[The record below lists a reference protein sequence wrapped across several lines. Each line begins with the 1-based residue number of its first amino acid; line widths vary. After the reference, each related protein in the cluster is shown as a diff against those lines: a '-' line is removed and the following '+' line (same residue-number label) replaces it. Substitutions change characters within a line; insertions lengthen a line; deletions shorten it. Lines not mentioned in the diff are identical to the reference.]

1 MRTTLGHY
9 RILGQLGSGG
19 MGEVYLAE
27 DTKLGRRVALKIL
40 PPDLAADTDRRRR
53 FEREARAAA
62 ALNHPNIVTIHSV
75 EEADDLHF
83 LTMEVV
89 DGETLV
95 SLVAAEGLSWS
106 PFFKWAIQL
115 ADAISA
121 AHQQG
126 VVHRD
131 IKPANVMITREG
143 RVKVLDFG
151 IAKLKA
157 PEPAAAATM
166 TSATAPQQV
175 LGTVAYMSPEQAEG
189 RVVDERSDIFSL
201 GVVLHEMATGTK
213 PFKGDTA
220 ISVLSSI
227 IKDQAPPVSA
237 IRQDAPLELD
247 RIVARCLAKDP
258 GRRYQTAIDL
268 RTELEDL
275 QTQLSAAPLPTTVVA
290 PAGRSRRRSLTTAA
304 VVGAIT
310 LGAAIAATWFA
321 LSGPAEPPALRAT
334 FSQLTHGPGIEWFPS
349 LSPDGAWVTYAGD
362 TTGNRDIYLQSVTGQ
377 TPINLTED
385 SRADD
390 DQPAFSPDGN
400 LIAFRSARDGGGLF
414 VMGRTGEAV
423 RRLTRAGFNP
433 AWSPDG
439 RQIVYT
445 TSPTELRPQ
454 NNEGLSELWA
464 VDVDGGE
471 PRRLS
476 DRNTSLPS
484 WSPNGLRVAFG
495 VRQGGG
501 ENQRL
506 DIWTLPVGGGAAEP
520 VTEDGYIDWNPVWS
534 PDGRYLYF
542 VSNRGGSTNIWRV
555 AIDEGSGQ
563 TKGEPEPLTTPTPF
577 AGHLSISA
585 DGHRLAYGALLETQ
599 NLQKLALDPERIEV
613 VGQPTAVTTGSR
625 FWANPDPAPDG
636 DALVAYSQVNPEGD
650 LYIFRTDGSGVSR
663 QLTGDPAI
671 DRVPRWSPDGA
682 WIATFSDRDG
692 SVQIWVVRPDGS
704 DLKKISTA
712 GGSVVAWSPDG
723 THLAVT
729 PPRETIQPGEA
740 GAVVLS
746 LASQTDE
753 SMELLPP
760 TPFGD
765 GYFVP
770 NSWSPDGSWI
780 AGQAWFGI
788 VGVILY
794 STETKAFERLTDFGE
809 WPVWLPDSRHIL
821 FVSKG
826 REFYVLD
833 TQTRTTKLLF
843 SVLRDT
849 LGPPRLTS
857 DGRQMFFSRRVTE
870 SDVWI
875 IDLR

>member
-1 MRTTLGHY
+1 MRATLGHY
-9 RILGQLGSGG
+9 RILAPLGSGG

-40 PPDLAADTDRRRR
+40 PPELAADADRRRR

-75 EEADDLHF
+75 EEADELHF
-83 LTMEVV
+83 LTMEVI
-89 DGETLV
+89 DGQTLV
-95 SLVAAEGLSWS
+95 SHIAANGLPWS
-106 PFFKWAIQL
+106 RFFDWAIQL

-157 PEPAAAATM
+157 PEPNAAT
-166 TSATAPQQV
+166 TTASATAPYQV
-175 LGTVAYMSPEQAEG
+175 LGTVVYMSPEQAEG

-201 GVVLHEMATGTK
+201 GVVLHEMATGTA

-220 ISVLSSI
+220 MSVLSSI
-227 IKDQAPPVSA
+227 IKEQAPPVSTA
-237 IRQDAPLELD
+237 RQDAPHELE
-247 RIVARCLAKDP
+247 RIISRCLAKDA
-258 GRRYQTAIDL
+258 GRRYQTAVDL

-275 QTQLSAAPLPTTVVA
+275 RALISSAPPTIPVP
-290 PAGRSRRRSLTTAA
+290 PAGAGPRWTSRPALMA
-304 VVGAIT
+304 VGALAI
-310 LGAAIAATWFA
+310 GAGLVATWLV
-321 LSGPAEPPALRAT
+321 LSRPDAPQALRAN

-349 LSPDGAWVTYAGD
+349 LSPDGTWVTYAGD
-362 TTGNRDIYLQSVTGQ
+362 ATGNRDIYLQSVTGQ
-377 TPINLTED
+377 TPINLTQN
-385 SRADD
+385 SQADD

-423 RRLTRAGFNP
+423 RRITRAGFNP

-439 RQIVYT
+439 RQIAYT

-454 NNEGLSELWA
+454 NTEGLSELWA
-464 VDVDGGE
+464 VDVAGGE

-484 WSPNGLRVAFG
+484 WSPNGLRIAFG
-495 VRQGGG
+495 VRQSG
-501 ENQRL
+501 EDQRL
-506 DIWTLPVGGGAAEP
+506 DVWTLPVGGGAAVP

-534 PDGRYLYF
+534 PDGRHLYF
-542 VSNRGGSTNIWRV
+542 VSDRGGSTNIWRV
-555 AIDEGSGQ
+555 AIDEASGR
-563 TKGEPEPLTTPTPF
+563 TRGDPEPLTTPTPF
-577 AGHLSISA
+577 ACHLSISA
-585 DGHRLAYGALLETQ
+585 DGRRLAYGASLETQ
-599 NLQKLALDPERIEV
+599 NLQKLALDPERIAV
-613 VGQPTAVTTGSR
+613 VGQPAAVTTGSR

-650 LYIFRTDGSGVSR
+650 LYIFRTDGSGASR
-663 QLTGDPAI
+663 QLTSDPAI
-671 DRVPRWSPDGA
+671 DRVPRWSPDGE

-692 SVQIWVVRPDGS
+692 SVEIWVVRPDGS
-704 DLKKISTA
+704 DLKKVSTA

-723 THLAVT
+723 TRLAVT
-729 PPRETIQPGEA
+729 PPRQTVQPGEA
-740 GAVVLS
+740 RAVVLS
-746 LASQTDE
+746 LAGQVDASV
-753 SMELLPP
+753 ELLPP

-770 NSWSPDGSWI
+770 NSWSSDGKWI
-780 AGQAWFGI
+780 AGQSWFGVI
-788 VGVILY
+788 GVIVY
-794 STETKAFERLTDFGE
+794 STKAGSFERLTGFGE
-809 WPVWLPDSRHIL
+809 WPVWLPDSRHVL
-821 FVSKG
+821 FVSEG
-826 REFYVLD
+826 REFHVLD
-833 TQTRTTKLLF
+833 TRSRTTRLLF

-849 LGPPRLTS
+849 LGPPSVTR

-870 SDVWI
+870 SDVWM